1 MRDFAILPLHIR
13 CNSHRP
19 GTRPGAVANRSAARR
34 VAFTL
39 IEVLVCLA
47 IIVALISLLLPAVQA
62 AREAARRY
70 SCANNL
76 SQLMLAIENYESS
89 HAALPPGTIDA
100 KRPLESR
107 PVGYH
112 MSWIAQILPFIEQSP
127 LYRNLDFSVSAYD
140 RKNAGVRR
148 YSLALLICP
157 SDFTSGIG
165 GSHYAGCH
173 HDLEAPIDEDNHGVL
188 FLNSNIRYRDIRD
201 GRGQTIALGEILLTS
216 GAELGWLSG
225 SRSTLRNTGTPIN
238 NTTSAGGLLAAMV
251 VTGEVREGL
260 VVPLEEFS
268 PQSPLP
274 GNTVK
279 PPWFSTDEYRVDEAL
294 EYQPSGSLSAKPSL
308 VVGGFESRHGEGA
321 QFAFADGSVRF
332 LAETVDSSV
341 YRHLGHRADGQLLDD
356 R

>member
-1 MRDFAILPLHIR
+1 M
-13 CNSHRP
+13 
-19 GTRPGAVANRSAARR
+19 
-34 VAFTL
+34 
-39 IEVLVCLA
+39 VCIA
-47 IIVALISLLLPAVQA
+47 IIVALVSFLLPAVQA
-62 AREAARRY
+62 ARETARRH

-112 MSWIAQILPFIEQSP
+112 MSWIAQILPFIEQTP
-127 LYRNLDFSVSAYD
+127 LYRNVDFSVSAYD
-140 RKNAGVRR
+140 RRNARVRR
-148 YSLALLICP
+148 HYLGLLCCP
-157 SDFTSGIG
+157 SDSVSGIG

-188 FLNSNIRYRDIRD
+188 FLNSNIRYRDISD
-201 GRGQTIALGEILLTS
+201 GRGQTIALGEILLSS

-251 VTGEVREGL
+251 VTGTVRDGFA
-260 VVPLEEFS
+260 VPLEE
-268 PQSPLP
+268 LP
-274 GNTVK
+274 ERSSLPDSTVK
-279 PPWFSTDEYRVDEAL
+279 PPWLSAEEYQVDETL
-294 EYQPSGSLSAKPSL
+294 EYQPSGVPSAKPSL
-308 VVGGFESRHGEGA
+308 VVGGFESRHGGGGA

-332 LAETVDSSV
+332 LVENIDLSV
-341 YRHLGHRADGQLLDD
+341 YQHLGHRADGQLLDD